1 MTIYFLFYFCSHLI
15 GALPQK
21 TWSEKLKRFELIFHS
36 LISNTQSFKSE
47 YLKSPIVP
55 LAIGVTFQTGRS
67 VAEKKNKKDIKNRH
81 NTRSSWLNCSLRDDE
96 AVYWFSIGHYEA
108 VAVGN

>member
-1 MTIYFLFYFCSHLI
+1 MHC
-15 GALPQK
+15 PR
-21 TWSEKLKRFELIFHS
+21 KLGVKNLNDLSSFSTFPL
-36 LISNTQSFKSE
+36 SNTQSFKSE